1 MAAEYLLEI
10 RGDEMPAR
18 LLPRALRQLGSR
30 LFDELEKRGLKP
42 EKMTTGL
49 TPRRL
54 VVCCHAVAEIEPD
67 RQERELG
74 PPLSEAYTPG
84 GEPTEALRGFAERV
98 GAAPE
103 ELERVTTD
111 KGEYLAVVRQ
121 LTGRPTPEILAEIVP
136 RILGEIGWRG
146 QRMRWGP
153 GKGPWVRPLRGI
165 VSLYAGQVVPFEFAG
180 IAAGRTTVGHPI
192 LSPDPF
198 PVTEFADYRG
208 QLRERGIEVAFEARR
223 QALAEALRVR
233 AAELGGEPY
242 HVPGLLDRLALM
254 CEIPGVVAGAF
265 DPEYLALP
273 EEVILATLQQQQSA
287 FVLSGISEEGRG
299 ELLPY
304 FVTVMDRSDDPQ
316 GVVRAGQE
324 RSAAGRLNDALFH
337 CEADRRLPLA
347 ERSRRLDQL
356 SFHPRLGNLA
366 QKARR
371 VRALVELIAGE
382 LGWHDDLD
390 AACEAAGLLKT
401 DLTTAMVRDFGS
413 LRGIMGG
420 IYAREEGY
428 VEAVWQAIY
437 DQYKPATLDESI
449 PRGRTGQLVAVA
461 DRLDALVGFFGIGEV
476 PTGSKDPLAMRRR
489 ALGVLRILI
498 EAEMPLDLDLIAAR
512 AVLLYNEE
520 REGEGEGLERG
531 AEEILQ
537 ALQGFLADRLRNLFV
552 QRGFAHDEI
561 EAAMAVGANNL
572 PDLAARLRAL
582 RTMREAGEFRSL
594 VLAAK
599 RIFNIVKDSP
609 EFELHPELLVEE
621 AEKDLYADLVEVRRT
636 VDEAADR
643 RRYEDCL
650 RHMEALVP
658 SLDRFF
664 AEVLVMDEDETLRHN
679 RMALLQATRRVFW
692 RMARL
697 KEMAID
703 KAEIPSLADTRVL
716 EPLDLKTLA
725 KKAAPSPEPEA

>member
-1 MAAEYLLEI
+1 
-10 RGDEMPAR
+10 
-18 LLPRALRQLGSR
+18 
-30 LFDELEKRGLKP
+30 
-42 EKMTTGL
+42 
-49 TPRRL
+49 
-54 VVCCHAVAEIEPD
+54 
-67 RQERELG
+67 
-74 PPLSEAYTPG
+74 
-84 GEPTEALRGFAERV
+84 
-98 GAAPE
+98 
-103 ELERVTTD
+103 
-111 KGEYLAVVRQ
+111 
-121 LTGRPTPEILAEIVP
+121 
-136 RILGEIGWRG
+136 
-146 QRMRWGP
+146 
-153 GKGPWVRPLRGI
+153 
-165 VSLYAGQVVPFEFAG
+165 
-180 IAAGRTTVGHPI
+180 
-192 LSPDPF
+192 
-198 PVTEFADYRG
+198 
-208 QLRERGIEVAFEARR
+208 
-223 QALAEALRVR
+223 
-233 AAELGGEPY
+233 
-242 HVPGLLDRLALM
+242 

-273 EEVILATLQQQQSA
+273 GEVTLATLQQQQSA
-287 FVLSGISEEGRG
+287 FVLSSVSEEGRG

-304 FVTVMDRSDDPQ
+304 FVTVMDRPDDPQ

-324 RSAAGRLNDALFH
+324 RAAAGRLNDALFH
-337 CEADRRLPLA
+337 YEADRRLPLA

-356 SFHPRLGNLA
+356 SFHSRLGSFA
-366 QKARR
+366 HKARR

-390 AACEAAGLLKT
+390 PACEAAVLLKT

-437 DQYKPATLDESI
+437 DQYKPASLDESI
-449 PRGRTGQLVAVA
+449 PRGRSGQLVAVA
-461 DRLDALVGFFGIGEV
+461 DRLDALVGFFGIGQA

-489 ALGVLRILI
+489 ALGLLRILI

-512 AVLLYNEE
+512 AVLLYNDG
-520 REGEGEGLERG
+520 REGEGLERG

-537 ALQGFLADRLRNLFV
+537 ALQGFLADRLRNLLG

-582 RTMREAGEFRSL
+582 RTMREASEFRSL

-599 RIFNIVKDSP
+599 RIFNIVKESP

-621 AEKDLYADLVEVRRT
+621 AEKDLYANLVEVRRT

-650 RHMEALVP
+650 LHMEALVP

-664 AEVLVMDEDETLRHN
+664 AKVLVMDEDETLRHN

-703 KAEIPSLADTRVL
+703 KADIPSLADTRVL
-716 EPLDLKTLA
+716 KPMDLKMLA
-725 KKAAPSPEPEA
+725 KKAAESREPEA

>member
-10 RGDEMPAR
+10 RGDQMPAR
-18 LLPRALRQLGSR
+18 LLPRALKQLGSR
-30 LFDELEKRGLKP
+30 LLEALTERGEEP
-42 EKMTTGL
+42 EEMTTGL

-54 VVCCHAVAEIEPD
+54 IVCCRGLPERAPD
-67 RQERELG
+67 RQECELG
-74 PPLSEAYTPG
+74 PPLAEAYGAG

-103 ELERVTTD
+103 ELETHSTD
-111 KGEYLAVVRQ
+111 KGEYLAAVRH
-121 LTGRPTPEILAEIVP
+121 LTGSPTPEILAEIVP
-136 RILGEIGWRG
+136 RILSGMNWSG
-146 QRMRWGP
+146 QMMRWGR

-165 VSLYAGQVVPFEFAG
+165 VSVYAGEVVPFEFAG
-180 IAAGRTTVGHPI
+180 VTAGRTTAGHPT

-198 PVTEFADYRG
+198 EVADFDDYR
-208 QLRERGIEVAFEARR
+208 QRLCERGIEVAFEDRR
-223 QALAEALRVR
+223 HALVKALRAR
-233 AAELGGEPY
+233 AAELGGELY

-254 CEIPGVVAGAF
+254 CEIPGVAAGAF

-273 EEVILATLQQQQSA
+273 GEVILATLQQQQSA
-287 FVLSGISEEGRG
+287 FVLSSTTEEGRG

-304 FVTVMDRSDDPQ
+304 FVTVMDRPDDPR
-316 GVVRAGQE
+316 GIVRAGQE
-324 RSAAGRLNDALFH
+324 RAAAGRLNDALFQY
-337 CEADRRLPLA
+337 EADRRLPLA

-356 SFHPRLGNLA
+356 SFHPRLGSFA
-366 QKARR
+366 HKTRR
-371 VRALVELIAGE
+371 VQALVELIAGE

-390 AACEAAGLLKT
+390 AAREAAVLLKT

-449 PRGRTGQLVAVA
+449 PRGRSGQLVAVA
-461 DRLDALVGFFGIGEV
+461 DRLDALVGFFGIGQA

-489 ALGVLRILI
+489 ALGLLRILI

-512 AVLLYNEE
+512 AVLLYNDE
-520 REGEGEGLERG
+520 REGEGLERG

-582 RTMREAGEFRSL
+582 RTMREAAEFRSL

-599 RIFNIVKDSP
+599 RIFNIVKESA

-621 AEKDLYADLVEVRRT
+621 AEKDLYANLVEVRRT
-636 VDEAADR
+636 VDEAADG

-650 RHMEALVP
+650 RHMEELVP

-664 AEVLVMDEDETLRHN
+664 AEVLVNDEDETLRHN

-697 KEMAID
+697 KEMAVE
-703 KAEIPSLADTRVL
+703 KADIPSLADTRVL
-716 EPLDLKTLA
+716 KPIDLKTLA
-725 KKAAPSPEPEA
+725 REAVKSQPPEA